1 VEPTDNIMFTKFFY
15 LLRQVGIPVS
25 PTSFLRLQKALGMGL
40 ILSIDDFYTAARSIL
55 VKSERYFDLY
65 DQVFAHHFEG
75 AELKDPQEFELTE
88 VARAMLEEWLKN
100 PKEMADALGIDEES
114 LKKLSPEELL
124 QYFLDRLKEQTGE
137 HHGGSKWIGTGG
149 TSPVGHSG
157 YHPGGMRV
165 GGMSRNK
172 SAVKVAMDRRY
183 RDYSQEGPL
192 TQAQIGEA
200 LKRLSNMV
208 PVGPK
213 DEVNID
219 ETIYQ
224 TMKNAGEIEI
234 IFDRSLRDRLKVIL
248 AIDNGGWSMD
258 PYIDIVQTIFNYTR
272 SQFKELKTFFFHNTI
287 YDNIWEDPPRFRK
300 PFKIDDLVRLD
311 PETRFIIVGD
321 ASMAP
326 YELMATDGSIHIE
339 ERTMKPSYERLRFIA
354 ETFSHSLWLNP
365 KMADEWPY
373 TRTISMIREIFP
385 MYELTIDGL
394 EKAVTYLM
402 QKN

>member
-1 VEPTDNIMFTKFFY
+1 MFTKFFY
-15 LLRQVGIPVS
+15 ILRQVGIPVS

-100 PKEMADALGIDEES
+100 PKEMADALGIDEET

-137 HHGGSKWIGTGG
+137 HHGGHKWIGTGG

-200 LKRLSNMV
+200 LKRLRNMV

-234 IFDRSLRDRLKVIL
+234 IFDRSMRDRLKVIL

>member
-1 VEPTDNIMFTKFFY
+1 MFTNFFY
-15 LLRQVGIPVS
+15 LLKQVGIPVS

-40 ILSIDDFYTAARSIL
+40 ITSIDDFYTASRSIL
-55 VKSERYFDLY
+55 IKSERYFDLY

-75 AELKDPQEFELTE
+75 AELKEPDEFELSE
-88 VARAMLEEWLKN
+88 VAQAMLEEWLKD
-100 PKEMADALGIDEES
+100 PRGLADALGIDEDS
-114 LKKLSPEELL
+114 LNKLSPEELR
-124 QYFLDRLKEQTGE
+124 QYFLDRLKEQKGE
-137 HHGGSKWIGTGG
+137 HHGGAKWIGTGG

-165 GGMSRNK
+165 GGVSRNK

-200 LKRLSNMV
+200 LKRLRNLV
-208 PVGPK
+208 PVGAK
-213 DEVNID
+213 DQINID
-219 ETIYQ
+219 KTIYQ

-234 IFDRSLRDRLKVIL
+234 VFDRSLKDRLKVIL

-258 PYIDIVQTIFNYTR
+258 PYVEMVQTLFNYSR
-272 SQFKELKTFFFHNTI
+272 SQFKEVTTFFFHNTI
-287 YDNIWEDPPRFRK
+287 YDNLWKDPPRFRK
-300 PFKIDDLVRLD
+300 PFKVDDLIRLD

-354 ETFSHSLWLNP
+354 ETFPHSVWLNP
-365 KMADEWPY
+365 KLPAEWPY
-373 TRTISMIREIFP
+373 TRSISMIREIFP
-385 MYELTIDGL
+385 MFELTIDGL
-394 EKAVTYLM
+394 EKTVSHLIN
-402 QKN
+402 KN

>member
-1 VEPTDNIMFTKFFY
+1 MFINFFY
-15 LLRQVGIPVS
+15 LLRHVGIPVS
-25 PTSFLRLQKALGMGL
+25 PTSFLRLQKAMSMGL
-40 ILSIDDFYTAARSIL
+40 ITSIDDFYTAARSIL

-75 AELKDPQEFELTE
+75 AELKEPEEFELSE
-88 VARAMLEEWLKN
+88 IASAMLQEWLKD
-100 PKEMADALGIDEES
+100 PKGLADALGIDEAA
-114 LKKLSPEELL
+114 LKKLSPDELL
-124 QYFLDRLKEQTGE
+124 QYFLDRLKEQTEE
-137 HHGGSKWIGTGG
+137 HHGGNKWIGTGG

-165 GGMSRNK
+165 GGISRNK

-183 RDYSQEGPL
+183 RDYSLEGPL

-200 LKRLSNMV
+200 LKKLRNLV
-208 PVGPK
+208 PAGPK
-213 DEVNID
+213 DVINID
-219 ETIYQ
+219 KTIYQ

-234 IFDRSLRDRLKVIL
+234 VFDRSLKDRLKIIL

-258 PYIDIVQTIFNYTR
+258 PYIGIVQTIFNYSR
-272 SQFKELKTFFFHNTI
+272 AQFKELRTFFFHNTI
-287 YDNIWEDPPRFRK
+287 YDNIWKDPPRFRK
-300 PFKIDDLVRLD
+300 PFRVDDLARLD

-339 ERTMKPSYERLRFIA
+339 ERTSKPSYERLRFIA
-354 ETFSHSLWLNP
+354 ETFPHSVWMNP

-373 TRTISMIREIFP
+373 TRTIQAIHEIFP
-385 MYELTIDGL
+385 MFELTIDGL
-394 EKAVTYLM
+394 EQAVTFLM
-402 QKN
+402 SRN